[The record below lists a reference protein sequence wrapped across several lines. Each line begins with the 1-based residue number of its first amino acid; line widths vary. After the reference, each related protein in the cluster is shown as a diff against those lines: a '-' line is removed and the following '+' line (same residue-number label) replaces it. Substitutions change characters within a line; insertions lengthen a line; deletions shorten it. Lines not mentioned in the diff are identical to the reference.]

1 MAQVVLYI
9 GTSQSNLK
17 AMPNP
22 SGLEWGLMDISSD
35 DAGRLMDDNCSMVK
49 NRLCQKRKLKLE
61 WQNIDSDAAA
71 TLLSATNP
79 EYFYVKY
86 WDAMDNQWEVRYFYV
101 GDRTAPMRWFWAND
115 KRYSQLS
122 FDFIEV

>member
-1 MAQVVLYI
+1 MAQVILYI
-9 GTSQSNLK
+9 GDTASSLK

-35 DAGRLMDDNCSMVK
+35 DAGRLMDGNCTMVK
-49 NRLCQKRKLKLE
+49 NRLTQKRKLKVE
-61 WQNIDSDAAA
+61 WQNIDSASAAK
-71 TLLSATNP
+71 LLQAVNP
-79 EYFYVKY
+79 EYFYVQY
-86 WDAMDNQWEVRYFYV
+86 WDAMENKYQVRQFYV
-101 GDRTAPMRWFWAND
+101 GDRTAPMRWFWVND